1 MVMSLMHMENENYD
15 EMVKQGIVL
24 VDFYAEWCGPCKM
37 LAPML
42 EALSDQRS
50 NLKIIKINVDKR
62 EDIAR
67 RFGIMSVPTLYIYK
81 EGLLVSEKKGFQT
94 IEMLNEWMD
103 SIIK

>member
-1 MVMSLMHMENENYD
+1 MSLVHMENENYD
-15 EMVKQGIVL
+15 EMVKQGLVL

-42 EALSDQRS
+42 ESLSDQRN
-50 NLKIIKINVDKR
+50 NLKIVKINVDKR

-94 IEMLNEWMD
+94 IEMLNEWID

>member
-1 MVMSLMHMENENYD
+1 MSLMHMENENYD

>member
-1 MVMSLMHMENENYD
+1 MSLVHMENENYD
-15 EMVKQGIVL
+15 EMVKEGLVL

-42 EALSDQRS
+42 EALSEQRN

-67 RFGIMSVPTLYIYK
+67 RFGIMSVPTLYVYK
-81 EGLLVSEKKGFQT
+81 DGIIVSEKKGFQT
-94 IEMLNEWMD
+94 IEMLNEWLD

>member
-1 MVMSLMHMENENYD
+1 MSLMHMENENYD
-15 EMVKQGIVL
+15 EMVKQGLVL

>member
-1 MVMSLMHMENENYD
+1 MSLVHMENENYD
-15 EMVKQGIVL
+15 EMVKEGLVL

-42 EALSDQRS
+42 EALSEQRN

-67 RFGIMSVPTLYIYK
+67 RFGIMSVPTLYVYK
-81 EGLLVSEKKGFQT
+81 DGIIVSEKKGFQT
-94 IEMLNEWMD
+94 IEMLNDWIN
-103 SIIK
+103 SIK